1 MKICSAMET
10 KQKFEHL
17 KELELNA
24 YSNKERARIQQE
36 FDKLADADP
45 EGFEMAFIES
55 ARSTLNRAKKLAE
68 SRHD

>member
-1 MKICSAMET
+1 MEI
-10 KQKFEHL
+10 KQKFEQL

-24 YSNKERARIQQE
+24 YSNKERARIQRE
-36 FDKLADADP
+36 FDKLADEDP
-45 EGFEMAFIES
+45 EGFEKAFIES